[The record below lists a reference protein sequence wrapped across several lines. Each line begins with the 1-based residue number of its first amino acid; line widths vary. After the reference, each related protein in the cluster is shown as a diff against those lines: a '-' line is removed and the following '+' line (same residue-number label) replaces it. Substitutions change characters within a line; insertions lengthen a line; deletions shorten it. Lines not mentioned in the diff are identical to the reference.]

1 MLLDKCA
8 ALVQFLSVAPQWVWH
23 LSAKKDILMYEETTR
38 SIRITVKPFYLDD
51 QSSPED
57 EHYVFAYQMKIEN
70 QGGETVQLRNRY
82 WQITDG
88 HGRQQEV
95 RGEGV
100 VGEQPVINPGD
111 SFEYTSGT
119 PLGTPSG
126 IMAGSYEMVTSD
138 GKSFDAVVPAFS
150 LDSPYA
156 RKQLN

>member
-8 ALVQFLSVAPQWVWH
+8 TLVQFLSVAPQWVWH

-57 EHYVFAYQMKIEN
+57 EHYVFAYQVKIEN

-88 HGRQQEV
+88 HGRQQEDHCGG
-95 RGEGV
+95 RI
-100 VGEQPVINPGD
+100 EQDPPG
-111 SFEYTSGT
+111 
-119 PLGTPSG
+119 
-126 IMAGSYEMVTSD
+126 
-138 GKSFDAVVPAFS
+138 GKREIH
-150 LDSPYA
+150 A
-156 RKQLN
+156 RNRKK

>member
-1 MLLDKCA
+1 
-8 ALVQFLSVAPQWVWH
+8 
-23 LSAKKDILMYEETTR
+23 MYEETTR

-57 EHYVFAYQMKIEN
+57 EHYVFAYQVKIEN

-82 WQITDG
+82 WQITDAY
-88 HGRQQEV
+88 GRQQEV

-119 PLGTPSG
+119 PLSTPSG
-126 IMAGSYEMVTSD
+126 FMEGYYEMETIEGV
-138 GKSFDAVVPAFS
+138 KFEAYIPQFS
-150 LDSPYA
+150 LDSPFTS
-156 RKQLN
+156 KKLN